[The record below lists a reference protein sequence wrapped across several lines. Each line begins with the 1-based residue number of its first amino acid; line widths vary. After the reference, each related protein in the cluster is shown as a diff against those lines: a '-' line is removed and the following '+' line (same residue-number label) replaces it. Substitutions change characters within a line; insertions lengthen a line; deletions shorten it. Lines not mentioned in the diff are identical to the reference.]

1 MRPLKI
7 KILTVSFALIL
18 LGTGVVDANDLY
30 AYRYVREDGKV
41 LNTTDTEYTE
51 LERITSQ
58 GKELATVAFMG
69 ENQDKDTMRFK
80 LKVKLSGNF
89 HPDQIYKIIAVSK
102 DKDGTIT
109 EIEQLVPRALY
120 GRITTPKFSITQD
133 GDPHKIYGKRGRL
146 ILVNNA
152 VHIRP
157 ANMDTNL
164 DLIKAGI
171 ISHERRVPVTN
182 EKRGTSWCVNPMIQN
197 RDIMYRGESIILKF
211 PLGEDGKFRRMRVMN
226 SFKKISN
233 IHVWAVGR
241 NQVNRDKSINS
252 IYFLYGRERT
262 RYFTFGIFNENIE
275 PIYNDSGF
283 HTADGKKDM
292 FGLGISK
299 TKSFANGWYG
309 DALCQYAF
317 FNRDIYT
324 VNEGVYGRQHASMR
338 GQDIGLSLEVGRKI
352 QIHPNWSVQPEV
364 QYTYHMYHQNA
375 YRDSLEREFG
385 DKNIRDREIRAGI
398 KVQYKWI
405 YAKVN
410 RYFRNSTGAKA
421 HIDTEKEI
429 GIERR
434 INKDYTLRAFWS
446 SYSYPYIR
454 VKSNK
459 ETVVYKNQQ
468 NQFSLMLQ
476 KYF

>member
-1 MRPLKI
+1 MYPLKI

-18 LGTGVVDANDLY
+18 LGIGAVDANDLY
-30 AYRYVREDGKV
+30 TYRYVREDGKV
-41 LNTTDTEYTE
+41 LNIIDTEYTE
-51 LERITSQ
+51 LDRITVQ
-58 GKELATVAFMG
+58 GKDEWEALMV
-69 ENQDKDTMRFK
+69 ENKDKETMLF
-80 LKVKLSGNF
+80 KVKLKAY
-89 HPDQIYKIIAVSK
+89 DRLVKYK
-102 DKDGTIT
+102 GFTIT
-109 EIEQLVPRALY
+109 SVSEDNGAIITKMQRFRPRNLYTAFRAPYITSYGPFHEI
-120 GRITTPKFSITQD
+120 
-133 GDPHKIYGKRGRL
+133 HGKKGRL

-152 VHIRP
+152 IHIMP

-182 EKRGTSWCVNPMIQN
+182 EKRGTSWWVNSMIQN
-197 RDIMYRGESIILKF
+197 RDITYVGQYIILGF
-211 PLGEDGKFRRMRVMN
+211 PMGKDGKFTRTREKDLLRRN
-226 SFKKISN
+226 SN
-233 IHVWAVGR
+233 IYVWAVGR

-262 RYFTFGIFNENIE
+262 RYFKFGMFNENIE
-275 PIYNDSGF
+275 PIYNESGF

-324 VNEGVYGRQHASMR
+324 VNDGVYGRQYASMR

-352 QIHPNWSVQPEV
+352 QIHPNWLVQPEV

-375 YRDSLEREFG
+375 YKDSLEREFG

-454 VKSNK
+454 VKFNK
-459 ETVVYKNQQ
+459 KPVVYTNQQ